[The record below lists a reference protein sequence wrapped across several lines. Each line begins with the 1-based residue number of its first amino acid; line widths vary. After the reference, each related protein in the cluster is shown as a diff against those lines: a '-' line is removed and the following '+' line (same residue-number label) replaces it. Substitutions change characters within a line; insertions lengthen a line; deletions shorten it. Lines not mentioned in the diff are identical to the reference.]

1 MNSSGSSIKMN
12 SSTCM
17 EIVDLREYE
26 YRLVMLYES
35 FIKIYLDLI
44 ECVNKEEK
52 GISVKEEV
60 GAKNLDLSI
69 EKMVTEKQAFY
80 ECFQNFEINNTHC
93 LQVCKEKKISQY
105 EFPIKIFETF
115 KEAGH
120 ILFYEFVKEDFEDY
134 Y

>member
-1 MNSSGSSIKMN
+1 MPEQIDKLEQLVEDTIFYVKKNLWFYSNLNCAVCSPYLSSNFNMNSSGSSIKMN

-80 ECFQNFEINNTHC
+80 ECF
-93 LQVCKEKKISQY
+93 
-105 EFPIKIFETF
+105 
-115 KEAGH
+115 
-120 ILFYEFVKEDFEDY
+120 
-134 Y
+134 